1 MARTDEDN
9 DDHEHSQNRMLKNGK
24 KGRKRQGFLSMSDI
38 TLHDFAD
45 CPRPQACGRVKKSVT
60 MATAGAA
67 VKTCITQTALN
78 TADDDLSWFEKDLD
92 SFVIEDEITEDN
104 EDPNTVNTRA
114 SVSGKSLK
122 RQEKTTSSHGVVY
135 PQDLWFLVSDYIHP
149 EDIGRFSGICRGAY
163 SVTLTAAFWRRL
175 YERSGVQ
182 GKDTLPQHLRPHSME
197 RLHGLRARVIRSLF
211 YLSPTLMGRVQ
222 SRGPMEDE
230 PHCLRGHRCLLAWHQ
245 PATKG
250 WQFCFKFQ
258 KPTLQ
263 SLSCQQSVHKLDVYH
278 GYNDL
283 LYNPESG
290 CSVLKVTCCHFAA
303 VAAVMG
309 LLLNQVYVTLS
320 SGFRHHRLRLHF
332 DSSISASHNAADTV
346 VVLDDVLSIKLMRW
360 WHAGYPFTC

>member
-9 DDHEHSQNRMLKNGK
+9 NDHQPTKNRMPKDGR
-24 KGRKRQGFLSMSDI
+24 KGRKKQGYLSISDI

-45 CPRPQACGRVKKSVT
+45 CRRPQACSRVKKSI
-60 MATAGAA
+60 ASAAAGAIP
-67 VKTCITQTALN
+67 KTSSVQTVLS
-78 TADDDLSWFEKDLD
+78 TADDDLSWFEKDLEN
-92 SFVIEDEITEDN
+92 FVIEDETHEDD
-104 EDPNTVNTRA
+104 EDLTAISSN
-114 SVSGKSLK
+114 VSAKGQKQK
-122 RQEKTTSSHGVVY
+122 EKITSSDGVVY
-135 PQDLWFLVSDYIHP
+135 PHDLWFLVSDYIHP

-163 SVTLTAAFWRRL
+163 SITLTAAFWRRL
-175 YERSGVQ
+175 YERFGVK
-182 GKDTLPQHLRPHSME
+182 GKDKLPEHLRPHSME

-211 YLSPTLMGRVQ
+211 YLSPVLMSRVHN
-222 SRGPMEDE
+222 RGPMEDE
-230 PHCLRGHRCLLAWHQ
+230 PHCLKGHRCLLAWHQ

-263 SLSCQQSVHKLDVYH
+263 SLTSQRPVSKLDVYH

-283 LYNPESG
+283 LYNPEAG
-290 CSVLKVTCCHFAA
+290 CSVLQVTCCHFAS

-320 SGFRHHRLRLHF
+320 TGFRHHRLRLHF
-332 DSSISASHNAADTV
+332 DSSISQNASDTV

-360 WHAGYPFTC
+360 WHPGYPFTG